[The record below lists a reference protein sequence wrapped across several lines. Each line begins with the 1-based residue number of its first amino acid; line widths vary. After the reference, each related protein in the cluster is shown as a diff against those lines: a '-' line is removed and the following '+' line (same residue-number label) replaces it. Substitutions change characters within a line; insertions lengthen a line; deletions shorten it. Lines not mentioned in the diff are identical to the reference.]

1 MSVNYLCR
9 CCKKNLR
16 IRGVLTSTNN
26 IFERNTKGACIY
38 EQVLCL
44 GLDLDNNENKSYRIF
59 YRPCLNFITRL
70 QRDLTNF
77 KKWKDDERD
86 KAEEAC
92 SSEASEK
99 RDREPTFQ
107 DALSYV
113 TADSLSII
121 D

>member
-1 MSVNYLCR
+1 MSVNDLCR

-44 GLDLDNNENKSYRIF
+44 GLDLDNNENKSYRIC
-59 YRPCLNFITRL
+59 RPCLNFITRL

-107 DALSYV
+107 DALSYI